1 MVKFEDMEGHN
12 AMEVGHKIRRIRE
25 IKGIKQETIANQIGI
40 AVSSFGKIERGEIQL
55 SVERLQAI
63 AEALELPVNAIL
75 EYDEGVNN
83 FFNSNTFNTTGL
95 GGFFNTSNSHFHM
108 NNEET
113 LLKQIE
119 VLMGMLKSMEH
130 IVATQKDLINELR
143 GKNN

>member
-1 MVKFEDMEGHN
+1 MVKFEDKEGHN
-12 AMEVGHKIRRIRE
+12 AMEVGHTIRRIRE

-40 AVSSFGKIERGEIQL
+40 AVSSYGKIERGEIQL
-55 SVERLQAI
+55 SVDRLQAI
-63 AEALELPVNAIL
+63 AEALEIPVYSIL
-75 EYDEGVNN
+75 EFDEGINN
-83 FFNSNTFNTTGL
+83 YFNSNTFNTTGL
-95 GGFFNTSNSHFHM
+95 GGFFNTSSNFHM

-143 GKNN
+143 GK

>member
-1 MVKFEDMEGHN
+1 MEGQN
-12 AMEVGHKIRRIRE
+12 AMDVGHKIRRIRE

-130 IVATQKDLINELR
+130 VVATQKDLINELR

>member
-40 AVSSFGKIERGEIQL
+40 AVSSYGKIERGEIQL
-55 SVERLQAI
+55 SVDRLQAI
-63 AEALELPVNAIL
+63 AEALELPVNSIL

-83 FFNSNTFNTTGL
+83 FINSNTFNTTGL

-143 GKNN
+143 GINN

>member
-1 MVKFEDMEGHN
+1 MVKFEDMEGQN
-12 AMEVGHKIRRIRE
+12 AMDVGHKIRRIRE

-130 IVATQKDLINELR
+130 VVATQKDLINELR

>member
-1 MVKFEDMEGHN
+1 MVKFEDMEGN
-12 AMEVGHKIRRIRE
+12 NSMEVGHKIRRIRE

-40 AVSSFGKIERGEIQL
+40 AVSSYGKIERGEIQL
-55 SVERLQAI
+55 SVERLKSI
-63 AEALELPVNAIL
+63 AEALELPVNSIL

-119 VLMGMLKSMEH
+119 ILLGMLKSMEH
-130 IVATQKDLINELR
+130 IVETQKNLINELR
-143 GKNN
+143 GK